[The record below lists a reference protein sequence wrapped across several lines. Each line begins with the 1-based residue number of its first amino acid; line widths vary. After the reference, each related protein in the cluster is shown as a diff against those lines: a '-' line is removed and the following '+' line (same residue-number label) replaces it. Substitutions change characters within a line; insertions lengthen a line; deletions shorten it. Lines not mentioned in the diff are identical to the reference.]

1 MDAES
6 GSDSDEP
13 DEPYVV
19 GLTAASDY
27 DLDVERAVF
36 EGRSVELR
44 AVDVATSDDLAAAFR
59 DADAVVDRLH
69 VAPYTADV
77 IDELE
82 RCRVIARCGIGVDG
96 VAHERAAERGI
107 HVVNVPD
114 YCVDEVADHALALLL
129 ALRRNVRGYD
139 AAMKAGHWERRPVEL
154 HRLRGSTLG
163 LVGFGTIARR
173 VAERARAFGME
184 VVAAD
189 PYVDHDEM
197 ADEGVEKDD
206 MDGLL
211 ARSDIVSAHAPLTD
225 ETRGTFDADAF
236 ADMRSDAH
244 FVNVSRGGLV
254 VEADLLAA
262 LESGE
267 IAGAGLDVFA
277 DEPADQGEGAAA
289 FDHPL
294 AEREDVV
301 LTPHVAWYSE
311 EADAERRETAARD
324 VRRVLAGESPENPV
338 NAPRSGLGVD
348 R

>member
-1 MDAES
+1 MSGES
-6 GSDSDEP
+6 ASDSTDASEP
-13 DEPYVV
+13 RVV

-27 DLDVERAVF
+27 DLAVEREVF
-36 EGRSVELR
+36 DGTDVDLR
-44 AVDVATSDDLAAAFR
+44 AVDVATSDDLADAFR
-59 DADAVVDRLH
+59 DVDAVIDRLH
-69 VAPYTADV
+69 VAPYTPEV

-96 VAHERAAERGI
+96 VAHEYAASRGI

-114 YCVDEVADHALALLL
+114 YCLDEVADHALALLL
-129 ALRRNVRGYD
+129 ALRRNIHGYD
-139 AAMKAGHWERRPVEL
+139 AAMKRGRWERRPVEL

-163 LVGFGTIARR
+163 LVGFGAIARR
-173 VAERARAFGME
+173 VAERARAFGMDI
-184 VVAAD
+184 VASD
-189 PYVDHDEM
+189 PYVDREEM
-197 ADEGVEKDD
+197 ADAGVEKV
-206 MDGLL
+206 GLNDAL
-211 ARSDIVSAHAPLTD
+211 ARSDAVSAHAPLTD

-236 ADMRSDAH
+236 ARMRSDAH
-244 FVNVSRGGLV
+244 FLNVARGGLV
-254 VEADLLAA
+254 VEDDLLAA

-277 DEPADQGEGAAA
+277 DEPADQDAGAAA

-311 EADAERRETAARD
+311 EADAERRRTAARD
-324 VRRVLAGESPENPV
+324 VRRVLAGESPQNGVNDPV
-338 NAPRSGLGVD
+338 DAAEVD

>member
-1 MDAES
+1 MSADS
-6 GSDSDEP
+6 GSGSGDADEP
-13 DEPYVV
+13 IVV

-27 DLDVERAVF
+27 DIAVEQAVF
-36 EGRSVELR
+36 EGTDVELR
-44 AVDVATSDDLAAAFR
+44 AVDVATSEDLADAFR
-59 DADAVVDRLH
+59 DADAIIDRLH
-69 VAPYTADV
+69 VAPYTSDV

-107 HVVNVPD
+107 RVVNVPD
-114 YCVDEVADHALALLL
+114 YCLDEVADHALALLL

-139 AAMKAGHWERRPVEL
+139 AAMHEGRWERRPVEL
-154 HRLRGSTLG
+154 HRLRGSTFG

-173 VAERARAFGME
+173 VAERAAAFEME
-184 VVAAD
+184 VVATD
-189 PYVDHDEM
+189 PYVDRDEM
-197 ADEGVEKDD
+197 AAEGVEKRDL
-206 MDGLL
+206 DGLL
-211 ARSDIVSAHAPLTD
+211 ARSDVVSAHAPLTD

-236 ADMRSDAH
+236 ARMRSDAH
-244 FVNVSRGGLV
+244 FVNVARGGLV
-254 VEADLLAA
+254 VEDDLLWA
-262 LESGE
+262 LETGE

-294 AEREDVV
+294 AERGDAV

-324 VRRVLAGESPENPV
+324 VRRVLDGEPPENPV
-338 NAPRSGLGVD
+338 NDPRNGPGIG

>member
-1 MDAES
+1 MSAES
-6 GSDSDEP
+6 DSGDA

-36 EGRSVELR
+36 EGSNVELR
-44 AVDVATSDDLAAAFR
+44 AVDVEASEDLAEAFR
-59 DADAVVDRLH
+59 DADAVIDRLH

-77 IDELE
+77 IDQLE
-82 RCRVIARCGIGVDG
+82 PCRVIARCGIGVDG
-96 VAHERAAERGI
+96 VDHERAAERGI
-107 HVVNVPD
+107 YVVNVPD
-114 YCVDEVADHALALLL
+114 YCLDEVADHALALLL

-139 AAMKAGHWERRPVEL
+139 AAMRDGRWDRRPVEL

-173 VAERARAFGME
+173 VAERARAFGMD

-189 PYVDHDEM
+189 PYVDRDEM
-197 ADEGVEKDD
+197 AAEGVEKVDLA
-206 MDGLL
+206 GAL
-211 ARSDIVSAHAPLTD
+211 ARSDVVSAHAPLTD

-236 ADMRSDAH
+236 ARMRSDAH

-254 VEADLLAA
+254 VEDDLLSA
-262 LESGE
+262 LEGGE

-294 AEREDVV
+294 AEREDAV

-311 EADAERRETAARD
+311 EADDERRETAARD

-338 NAPRSGLGVD
+338 NAPRSGSGID

>member
-1 MDAES
+1 MRGES
-6 GSDSDEP
+6 ASDSTDAGEP
-13 DEPYVV
+13 RVI

-27 DLDVERAVF
+27 DLAVEREVLD
-36 EGRSVELR
+36 GTDVDLR
-44 AVDVATSDDLAAAFR
+44 AVDVATSDDLADAFR
-59 DADAVVDRLH
+59 DVDAVIDRLH
-69 VAPYTADV
+69 VAPYTPEV
-77 IDELE
+77 IDELK

-96 VAHERAAERGI
+96 VAHEYAAERGI
-107 HVVNVPD
+107 RVVNVPG
-114 YCVDEVADHALALLL
+114 YCLDEVADHALALLL

-139 AAMKAGHWERRPVEL
+139 AAMKAGRWKRRPVEL

-173 VAERARAFGME
+173 VAERARAFGVE
-184 VVAAD
+184 VIAAD
-189 PYVDHDEM
+189 PYVGCNEM
-197 ADEGVEKDD
+197 KAEGVEKADVAD
-206 MDGLL
+206 LL
-211 ARSDIVSAHAPLTD
+211 ARSDVVSAHAPLTD

-236 ADMRSDAH
+236 ARMQSDAH

-254 VEADLLAA
+254 VEDDLLAA

-267 IAGAGLDVFA
+267 IAGAGLDVFG
-277 DEPADQGEGAAA
+277 DEPADQGEGTAA

-311 EADAERRETAARD
+311 EADDERRETAARD
-324 VRRVLAGESPENPV
+324 VQRVLAGESPENPV
-338 NAPRSGLGVD
+338 NVPRSGPGVD